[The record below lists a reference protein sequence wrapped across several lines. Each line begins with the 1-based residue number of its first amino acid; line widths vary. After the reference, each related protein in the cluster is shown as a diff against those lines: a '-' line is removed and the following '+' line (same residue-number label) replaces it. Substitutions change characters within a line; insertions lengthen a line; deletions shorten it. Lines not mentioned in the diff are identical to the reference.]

1 VGTVRRDGAPRISPV
16 EAHIVRGQLML
27 VMIAGSWKAR
37 DLARDPRVTLQS
49 PVLGPAEPGEE
60 LKLRGVVADA
70 SEAERAATS
79 DALAAASG
87 WCPAASWR
95 FLAVEIGAVALVGWE
110 RGEMVL
116 RRWDREHGVRPPA
129 RRRLDVE
136 ASAYRPV
143 T

>member
-1 VGTVRRDGAPRISPV
+1 VGTVRQDGAPRISPV

-27 VMIAGSWKAR
+27 VMIGSSWKAR

-49 PVLGPAEPGEE
+49 PVTNPAEPGEE
-60 LKLRGVVADA
+60 LKLRGVVVEA

-79 DALAAASG
+79 DAVAATSG
-87 WCPAASWR
+87 WRPAASWR
-95 FLAVEIGAVALVGWE
+95 FLAVDVGAVALVGWE

-116 RRWDREHGVRPPA
+116 RRWDRERGLRRPA